1 MVWFEDARAGLGPGL
16 TAKSLKQLKSK
27 IRGIE
32 LTVLGESVLKDLVR
46 RYNVIHPSVDEAF
59 DGDGYVLTVR
69 EDRTL
74 NYLEHRNMISK
85 EIVFTPPDC
94 VAHLTSKSR
103 FGRLG
108 LSFLNSVKV
117 HSGFVG
123 RLALELVNLS
133 NDRTP
138 ITIHQGDPL
147 IHIEFIRREGSPSP
161 YNGRYMFQF
170 MDEAETQMYVKILS
184 QNFPALF
191 PRDKLEQIRQ
201 SRLVT
206 EG

>member
-1 MVWFEDARAGLGPGL
+1 MTVIGAPILREMVKKYGC
-16 TAKSLKQLKSK
+16 
-27 IRGIE
+27 I
-32 LTVLGESVLKDLVR
+32 
-46 RYNVIHPSVDEAF
+46 YPSEEAAF

-74 NYLEHRNMISK
+74 HYLEHRNMVSH

-94 VAHLTSKSR
+94 VAHLTSKSK

-133 NDRTP
+133 NERTP
-138 ITIHQGDPL
+138 ITIQKGDPL
-147 IHIEFIRREGSPSP
+147 IHIEFMRRDGPPEP
-161 YNGRYMFQF
+161 YAGRYMFQF
-170 MDEAETQMYVKILS
+170 MNDEETGKYVDILS
-184 QNFPALF
+184 AGYPILY
-191 PRDKLEQIRQ
+191 PREELSRRGKD
-201 SRLVT
+201 RLVR
-206 EG
+206 ED

>member
-1 MVWFEDARAGLGPGL
+1 M
-16 TAKSLKQLKSK
+16 
-27 IRGIE
+27 
-32 LTVLGESVLKDLVR
+32 TVLGAQMLKEMVAK
-46 RYNVIHPSVDEAF
+46 YKSIYPSDGQAF

-74 NYLEHRNMISK
+74 NYLEHRNMVSR

-94 VAHLTSKSR
+94 VAHLTSKSK

-133 NDRTP
+133 NERTP
-138 ITIHQGDPL
+138 ITIRQGDPL
-147 IHIEFIRREGSPSP
+147 IHIEFMRREGEPSP
-161 YNGRYMFQF
+161 YSGRYMFQF
-170 MDEAETQMYVKILS
+170 MNDEESKMYVDILS
-184 QNFPALF
+184 TNFPDLF
-191 PRDKLEQIRQ
+191 PREKLESIRKE
-201 SRLVT
+201 RLVR
-206 EG
+206 ED

>member
-1 MVWFEDARAGLGPGL
+1 M
-16 TAKSLKQLKSK
+16 
-27 IRGIE
+27 
-32 LTVLGESVLKDLVR
+32 TVLGASVLKEMVR
-46 RYNVIHPSVDEAF
+46 RYKVIYPSVDAAF

-94 VAHLTSKSR
+94 VAHLTSKSK

-133 NDRTP
+133 NERTP
-138 ITIHQGDPL
+138 ITIREGDPL
-147 IHIEFIRREGSPSP
+147 IHIEFLRREGVPEP
-161 YNGRYMFQF
+161 YTGRYMFQY
-170 MDEAETQMYVKILS
+170 MDDEETDMYAKILGEGYPNLFPTKRLEEIRKSRLTSETQ
-184 QNFPALF
+184 
-191 PRDKLEQIRQ
+191 
-201 SRLVT
+201 T
-206 EG
+206 

>member
-1 MVWFEDARAGLGPGL
+1 M
-16 TAKSLKQLKSK
+16 
-27 IRGIE
+27 
-32 LTVLGESVLKDLVR
+32 TVLGASILKDMVKK
-46 RYNVIHPSVDEAF
+46 YMVVYPTEESAF

-74 NYLEHRNMISK
+74 HYLEHRNMISR

-133 NDRTP
+133 NERTP
-138 ITIHQGDPL
+138 ITIKQGDPL
-147 IHIEFIRREGSPSP
+147 IHIEFLRREGEPAP
-161 YNGRYMFQF
+161 YAGRYMFQF
-170 MDEAETQMYVKILS
+170 MDEKETDMYVGILS
-184 QNFPALF
+184 ANFPALF
-191 PRDKLEQIRQ
+191 PLDKLSEIRKN
-201 SRLVT
+201 RLIK
-206 EG
+206 EP

>member
-1 MVWFEDARAGLGPGL
+1 M
-16 TAKSLKQLKSK
+16 
-27 IRGIE
+27 
-32 LTVLGESVLKDLVR
+32 TVLGASVLKELVSK
-46 RYNVIHPSVDEAF
+46 YKVIHPTTDSAF

-74 NYLEHRNMISK
+74 NYLEHRNMVSK

-117 HSGFVG
+117 HSGFAG

-133 NDRTP
+133 NERTP
-138 ITIHQGDPL
+138 ITIREGDPL
-147 IHIEFIRREGSPSP
+147 IHIEFLRREGAPSP
-161 YNGRYMFQF
+161 YSGRYMFQY
-170 MDEAETQMYVKILS
+170 MDERETEMYAKILGEGFPS
-184 QNFPALF
+184 LFPAK
-191 PRDKLEQIRQ
+191 RLEEMMKN
-201 SRLVT
+201 RLANES

>member
-1 MVWFEDARAGLGPGL
+1 M
-16 TAKSLKQLKSK
+16 
-27 IRGIE
+27 
-32 LTVLGESVLKDLVR
+32 TVLGAPLLRELVSKYRAIYPSEES
-46 RYNVIHPSVDEAF
+46 AF

-74 NYLEHRNMISK
+74 HYLEHRNMISK

-103 FGRLG
+103 FGRMG

-133 NDRTP
+133 NERTP
-138 ITIHQGDPL
+138 ITINRGDPL
-147 IHIEFIRREGSPSP
+147 IHIEFLRREGSPEP
-161 YNGRYMFQF
+161 YSGKYMFQF
-170 MDEAETQMYVKILS
+170 MDDRETSMYVDTLS
-184 QNFPALF
+184 TGFPDLF
-191 PRDKLEQIRQ
+191 PRGELERRGRERVK
-201 SRLVT
+201 S
-206 EG
+206 ED

>member
-1 MVWFEDARAGLGPGL
+1 M
-16 TAKSLKQLKSK
+16 
-27 IRGIE
+27 
-32 LTVLGESVLKDLVR
+32 TVLGAPVLRELVAK
-46 RYNVIHPSVDEAF
+46 YSSIYPSDDSAF

-74 NYLEHRNMISK
+74 HYLEHRNMISR
-85 EIVFTPPDC
+85 EIIFAPPDC

-133 NDRTP
+133 NERTP
-138 ITIHQGDPL
+138 ITIRQGDPL
-147 IHIEFIRREGSPSP
+147 IHIEFLRREGAPEP
-161 YNGRYMFQF
+161 YSGRYMFQF
-170 MDEAETQMYVKILS
+170 MNEEETLRYVDILS
-184 QNFPALF
+184 SNFPSLF
-191 PRDKLEQIRQ
+191 PREKLLKE
-201 SRLVT
+201 SAERLVR
-206 EG
+206 ED

>member
-1 MVWFEDARAGLGPGL
+1 
-16 TAKSLKQLKSK
+16 
-27 IRGIE
+27 
-32 LTVLGESVLKDLVR
+32 LTVLGAPILRELVAK
-46 RYNVIHPSVDEAF
+46 YSVIHPSEDASF

-74 NYLEHRNMISK
+74 HYLEHRNMVSR
-85 EIVFTPPDC
+85 EIVFAPPDC

-133 NDRTP
+133 NERTP
-138 ITIHQGDPL
+138 ITIRQGDPL
-147 IHIEFIRREGSPSP
+147 IHIEFLRREGPPEP
-161 YNGRYMFQF
+161 YRGRYMFQF
-170 MDEAETQMYVKILS
+170 MNDEETARYVEILS
-184 QNFPALF
+184 KNFSSLYS
-191 PRDKLEQIRQ
+191 RERLESETK
-201 SRLVT
+201 SRLIS
-206 EG
+206 EE

>member
-1 MVWFEDARAGLGPGL
+1 
-16 TAKSLKQLKSK
+16 
-27 IRGIE
+27 
-32 LTVLGESVLKDLVR
+32 LTVLGAPILRELVAK
-46 RYNVIHPSVDEAF
+46 YSCIHPSEEGAF

-74 NYLEHRNMISK
+74 HYLEHRNMVSR
-85 EIVFTPPDC
+85 EIIFTPPDC

-133 NDRTP
+133 NERTP
-138 ITIHQGDPL
+138 ITISQGDPL
-147 IHIEFIRREGSPSP
+147 IHIEFLRREGAPEP
-161 YNGRYMFQF
+161 YSGRYMFQF
-170 MDEAETQMYVKILS
+170 MTDDETAMYIDIVS
-184 QNFPALF
+184 RNFPDLF
-191 PRDKLEQIRQ
+191 PREKMEKISRE
-201 SRLVT
+201 RLVK
-206 EG
+206 EE

>member
-1 MVWFEDARAGLGPGL
+1 M
-16 TAKSLKQLKSK
+16 
-27 IRGIE
+27 
-32 LTVLGESVLKDLVR
+32 TVLGASILKDLVKK
-46 RYNVIHPSVDEAF
+46 YKVIHPAVEGAF

-74 NYLEHRNMISK
+74 NYLEHRNMISR

-133 NDRTP
+133 NERTP
-138 ITIHQGDPL
+138 ITIREGDPL
-147 IHIEFIRREGSPSP
+147 IHIEFLRREGEPSP
-161 YNGRYMFQF
+161 YSGRYMFQY
-170 MDEAETQMYVKILS
+170 MNDSETEMYARILG
-184 QNFPALF
+184 QGFPALF
-191 PRDKLEQIRQ
+191 TPKKLEKMRKN
-201 SRLVT
+201 RLAT
-206 EG
+206 DSEA

>member
-1 MVWFEDARAGLGPGL
+1 M
-16 TAKSLKQLKSK
+16 
-27 IRGIE
+27 
-32 LTVLGESVLKDLVR
+32 TVLGASILREMVAKYKS
-46 RYNVIHPSVDEAF
+46 IHPSDEGAF

-74 NYLEHRNMISK
+74 NYLEHRNMISR

-117 HSGFVG
+117 HSGFAG

-133 NDRTP
+133 NERAP
-138 ITIHQGDPL
+138 ITIRRGDPL
-147 IHIEFIRREGSPSP
+147 IHIEFIRREGEPAP
-161 YNGRYMFQF
+161 YSGKYMFQF
-170 MDEAETQMYVKILS
+170 MTDEESAMYIEILS
-184 QNFPALF
+184 ANFPKLF
-191 PRDKLEQIRQ
+191 SREKLEKVRNE
-201 SRLVT
+201 RLVS
-206 EG
+206 EE

>member
-1 MVWFEDARAGLGPGL
+1 M
-16 TAKSLKQLKSK
+16 
-27 IRGIE
+27 
-32 LTVLGESVLKDLVR
+32 TVLGASILKDLVA
-46 RYNVIHPSVDEAF
+46 RYGAIYPSDAGAF

-69 EDRTL
+69 EDRML
-74 NYLEHRNMISK
+74 HYLEHRNMVSR

-133 NDRTP
+133 NERTP
-138 ITIHQGDPL
+138 ITIRQGDPL
-147 IHIEFIRREGSPSP
+147 IHIEFLRREGDPSP
-161 YNGRYMFQF
+161 YSGKYMFQF
-170 MDEAETQMYVKILS
+170 MNEEETDKYIKILS
-184 QNFPALF
+184 ENFPAQF
-191 PRDKLEQIRQ
+191 PRAKLDQVKRD
-201 SRLVT
+201 RLVS
-206 EG
+206 ED

>member
-1 MVWFEDARAGLGPGL
+1 M
-16 TAKSLKQLKSK
+16 
-27 IRGIE
+27 
-32 LTVLGESVLKDLVR
+32 TVLGASILKEMVAKYKSVNPTLEES
-46 RYNVIHPSVDEAF
+46 F

-74 NYLEHRNMISK
+74 HYLEHRNMISR

-94 VAHLTSKSR
+94 VAHLTSKSK

-133 NDRTP
+133 NERSP
-138 ITIHQGDPL
+138 ITIHEGDPL
-147 IHIEFIRREGSPSP
+147 IHIEFMRREGEPAP
-161 YNGRYMFQF
+161 YSGKYMFQF
-170 MDEAETQMYVKILS
+170 MTDEETAMYVDILS
-184 QNFPALF
+184 SNFPKLF
-191 PRDKLEQIRQ
+191 PRQKLEQVMKE
-201 SRLVT
+201 RLVRET
-206 EG
+206 

>member
-1 MVWFEDARAGLGPGL
+1 M
-16 TAKSLKQLKSK
+16 
-27 IRGIE
+27 
-32 LTVLGESVLKDLVR
+32 TVLGESILKDLVG
-46 RYNVIHPSVDEAF
+46 RYKAIYPTAEGAF

-74 NYLEHRNMISK
+74 NYLEHRNMISR

-133 NDRTP
+133 NERTP
-138 ITIHQGDPL
+138 ITIRQGDPL
-147 IHIEFIRREGSPSP
+147 IHIEFLRREGEPAP
-161 YNGRYMFQF
+161 YSGKYMFQF
-170 MDEAETQMYVKILS
+170 MDDKETGMYVDILS
-184 QNFPALF
+184 RNFPKLF
-191 PRDKLEQIRQ
+191 PRARVDEMKS
-201 SRLVT
+201 SRLLK
-206 EG
+206 ED

>member
-1 MVWFEDARAGLGPGL
+1 M
-16 TAKSLKQLKSK
+16 
-27 IRGIE
+27 
-32 LTVLGESVLKDLVR
+32 TVLGAPMLKELVAKYKSIYPSEES
-46 RYNVIHPSVDEAF
+46 AF

-74 NYLEHRNMISK
+74 HYLEHRNMVSH
-85 EIVFTPPDC
+85 EIVFAPPDC

-133 NDRTP
+133 NERTP
-138 ITIHQGDPL
+138 ITIRKGDPL
-147 IHIEFIRREGSPSP
+147 IHIEFLRREGPPDP
-161 YNGRYMFQF
+161 YSGRYMFQF
-170 MDEAETQMYVKILS
+170 MDEQEAGMYVHILAS
-184 QNFPALF
+184 NFPDLY
-191 PRDKLEQIRQ
+191 PHEKLERWMNE
-201 SRLVT
+201 RLVK
-206 EG
+206 EE

>member
-1 MVWFEDARAGLGPGL
+1 MTEIGAPFLREMV
-16 TAKSLKQLKSK
+16 AKYGC
-27 IRGIE
+27 I
-32 LTVLGESVLKDLVR
+32 
-46 RYNVIHPSVDEAF
+46 YPSDDRAF

-74 NYLEHRNMISK
+74 HYLEHRNMISR

-94 VAHLTSKSR
+94 VAHLTSKSK

-133 NDRTP
+133 NERAP
-138 ITIHQGDPL
+138 ITISRGDPL
-147 IHIEFIRREGSPSP
+147 IHIEFMRREGPPEP
-161 YNGRYMFQF
+161 YAGRYMFQF
-170 MDEAETQMYVKILS
+170 MTDQETKKYVDILS
-184 QNFPALF
+184 TNFPQLYPRGAIAL
-191 PRDKLEQIRQ
+191 RGKKRLIR
-201 SRLVT
+201 
-206 EG
+206 ED

>member
-1 MVWFEDARAGLGPGL
+1 M
-16 TAKSLKQLKSK
+16 
-27 IRGIE
+27 
-32 LTVLGESVLKDLVR
+32 TVLGESILKDLVKK
-46 RYNVIHPSVDEAF
+46 YKVIYPTADGAF

-74 NYLEHRNMISK
+74 NYLEHRNMISR

-133 NDRTP
+133 NERTP
-138 ITIHQGDPL
+138 ITIRQGDPL
-147 IHIEFIRREGSPSP
+147 IHIEFLRREGKPSP
-161 YNGRYMFQF
+161 YRGRYMFQF
-170 MDEAETQMYVKILS
+170 MDDKETEMYVDILS
-184 QNFPALF
+184 KNFSKLF
-191 PRDKLEQIRQ
+191 PRA
-201 SRLVT
+201 RLDET
-206 EG
+206 RNGRLLKED

>member
-1 MVWFEDARAGLGPGL
+1 
-16 TAKSLKQLKSK
+16 
-27 IRGIE
+27 
-32 LTVLGESVLKDLVR
+32 LTVLGAPILRELVAK
-46 RYNVIHPSVDEAF
+46 YHSIYPSDEAAF

-74 NYLEHRNMISK
+74 HYLEHRNMISK
-85 EIVFTPPDC
+85 EIVFAPPDC

-133 NDRTP
+133 NERTP
-138 ITIHQGDPL
+138 ITIKQGDPL
-147 IHIEFIRREGSPSP
+147 IHIEFLRREGAPEP
-161 YNGRYMFQF
+161 YSGRYMFQF
-170 MDEAETQMYVKILS
+170 MDDNETSMYIDILSKNFPGLYSREKLEAETK
-184 QNFPALF
+184 
-191 PRDKLEQIRQ
+191 
-201 SRLVT
+201 SRLRH
-206 EG
+206 EE

>member
-1 MVWFEDARAGLGPGL
+1 M
-16 TAKSLKQLKSK
+16 
-27 IRGIE
+27 
-32 LTVLGESVLKDLVR
+32 TVLGAPILRELVA
-46 RYNVIHPSVDEAF
+46 RYACISPSEENSF

-74 NYLEHRNMISK
+74 HYLEHRNMISR
-85 EIVFTPPDC
+85 EIIFTPPDC

-133 NDRTP
+133 NERTP
-138 ITIHQGDPL
+138 ITIAAGDPL
-147 IHIEFIRREGSPSP
+147 IHIEFLRREGAPEP
-161 YNGRYMFQF
+161 YSGRYMFQF
-170 MDEAETQMYVKILS
+170 MTDEETANYVNILS
-184 QNFPALF
+184 KNFPDLY
-191 PRDKLEQIRQ
+191 PREKIEKVSRE
-201 SRLVT
+201 RLVK
-206 EG
+206 EE

>member
-1 MVWFEDARAGLGPGL
+1 M
-16 TAKSLKQLKSK
+16 
-27 IRGIE
+27 
-32 LTVLGESVLKDLVR
+32 TVLGSPILKELVS
-46 RYNVIHPSVDEAF
+46 RYKSIYPSDPKAF

-74 NYLEHRNMISK
+74 HYLEHRNMISH

-133 NDRTP
+133 NERTP
-138 ITIHQGDPL
+138 ITIKKGDPL
-147 IHIEFIRREGSPSP
+147 IHIEFMRREGPPEP
-161 YNGRYMFQF
+161 YSGRYMFQF
-170 MDEAETQMYVKILS
+170 MDAKETGTYVKILARD
-184 QNFPALF
+184 FPSLY
-191 PRDKLEQIRQ
+191 PRDRLERWAKD
-201 SRLVT
+201 RLVK
-206 EG
+206 EE

>member
-1 MVWFEDARAGLGPGL
+1 M
-16 TAKSLKQLKSK
+16 
-27 IRGIE
+27 
-32 LTVLGESVLKDLVR
+32 TVLGAPILRELVAK
-46 RYNVIHPSVDEAF
+46 YSSIYPSDENAF

-74 NYLEHRNMISK
+74 HYLEHRNMISR

-94 VAHLTSKSR
+94 VAHLTSKSK

-133 NDRTP
+133 NERTP
-138 ITIHQGDPL
+138 ITITRGDPL
-147 IHIEFIRREGSPSP
+147 IHIEFLRREGSPEP
-161 YNGRYMFQF
+161 YKGRYMFQF
-170 MDEAETQMYVKILS
+170 MDEKEASMYVDILS
-184 QNFPALF
+184 KNFPSLY
-191 PRDKLEQIRQ
+191 PREKLEAV
-201 SRLVT
+201 SKGRL
-206 EG
+206 ERED